1 MKENESSK
9 PKSSIGCFQFIVFF
23 AFVLV
28 LFGIVTVVGLATEG
42 KDFIDKDFILNI
54 QICIGGLV
62 LSAILYAYYRNKG
75 D

>member
-9 PKSSIGCFQFIVFF
+9 PKSSIGCLQFIVFF

-28 LFGIVTVVGLATEG
+28 IFGITTVFGLAIDG
-42 KDFIDKDFILNI
+42 KDFVDKDFILRI
-54 QICIGGLV
+54 QVCIGGLII
-62 LSAILYAYYRNKG
+62 SIILYAYFRNKG